1 MLCRQGS
8 QKRCSGRQLLLSGM
22 KFTGLANALQ
32 RDALKDS
39 AAARLRLGLASVS
52 PPLAAGSLSFA
63 EAALLRR
70 RYAVMKDARPTPA
83 ADESATRG
91 VSPPRGSAH

>member
-52 PPLAAGSLSFA
+52 PPLAAD
-63 EAALLRR
+63 
-70 RYAVMKDARPTPA
+70 K
-83 ADESATRG
+83 RG
-91 VSPPRGSAH
+91 TLFGRVCRGGSA